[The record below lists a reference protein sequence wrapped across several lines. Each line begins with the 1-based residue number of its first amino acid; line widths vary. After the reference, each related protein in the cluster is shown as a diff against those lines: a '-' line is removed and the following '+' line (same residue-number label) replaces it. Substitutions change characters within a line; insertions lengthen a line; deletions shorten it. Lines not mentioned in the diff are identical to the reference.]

1 MSSEFEQNPSQ
12 APLPQEVDE
21 AQNKT
26 QTSLQAEE
34 SVPGES
40 SAQTPRK
47 PEEQVSVEAENQTP
61 APTEEQGSGQAEG
74 QEGAHH
80 GATPGDDS
88 SPDWAVYH
96 AVCDGEKLRR

>member
-40 SAQTPRK
+40 SAQIPRK
-47 PEEQVSVEAENQTP
+47 PEEQVSVEAENRLP
-61 APTEEQGSGQAEG
+61 P
-74 QEGAHH
+74 
-80 GATPGDDS
+80 
-88 SPDWAVYH
+88 
-96 AVCDGEKLRR
+96 